1 MFTIH
6 HVLVFISYLCARNA
20 QCWAR
25 ITKSDMGIQR
35 YNRLKAAIKR
45 EQNEVH
51 FNSAER
57 EQARTQFKIVLAE
70 KEWTGTWLSEQVGH
84 NICTVSRWMTNKIQ
98 PSVELLGSAAFIA
111 KRRKNSSIS
120 PSISMWM

>member
-35 YNRLKAAIKR
+35 YNRLKAAIER
-45 EQNEVH
+45 AQSEAR
-51 FNSAER
+51 FDFAER

-70 KEWTGTWLSEQVGH
+70 KERTGTWLSEQMGH
-84 NICTVSRWMTNKIQ
+84 SISTVSRWMTNKVQ
-98 PSVELLGSAAFIA
+98 PSVEQLYEIARHLDVDVKELLV
-111 KRRKNSSIS
+111 SSK
-120 PSISMWM
+120 